1 MRDLD
6 IPETMSS
13 YISDAHRHMDVP
25 LKTATQESAEVF
37 YSSFPDV
44 CLSQKEVTELCDKA
58 KQVPRGRLRFCLH
71 TEIENPLHE
80 MVIVHPYR
88 AYVPPHKHHGQ
99 SESIIILEGILD
111 LVIFNDDG
119 IVAHVVPMGS
129 IGSGRIFHHRL
140 GIPQFHTMLIH
151 SSQVV
156 FTEIKTGPYEPEKTE
171 VAVWAPTANDSKAI
185 GIFLSELFSKYK
197 TTGN

>member
-1 MRDLD
+1 MSGLD

-13 YISDAHRHMDVP
+13 YISDAHRSMDGP
-25 LKTATQESAEVF
+25 LKTATQESAEVL

-44 CLSQKEVTELCDKA
+44 CLSQQEVTDLCDKA
-58 KQVPRGRLRFCLH
+58 KHTPRDRLRFCLH

-99 SESIIILEGILD
+99 SESIIILEGVLD
-111 LVIFNDDG
+111 LIIFNDVG
-119 IVAHVVPMGS
+119 MVKHVVPMGS
-129 IGSGRIFHHRL
+129 IESGRIFHHRL
-140 GIPQFHTMLIH
+140 GVPQFHSMLIH
-151 SSQVV
+151 SKQVV

-171 VAVWAPTANDSKAI
+171 MAVWAPIANDSKAI
-185 GIFLSELFSKYK
+185 GIFLSQLFSKYK
-197 TTGN
+197 TVN

>member
-1 MRDLD
+1 MNGLD

-13 YISDAHRHMDVP
+13 YISDAHRSMDGP
-25 LKTATQESAEVF
+25 LKTATQESAEVL

-44 CLSQKEVTELCDKA
+44 CLSQQEVTDLCDKA
-58 KQVPRGRLRFCLH
+58 KHTPRDRLRFCLH

-99 SESIIILEGILD
+99 SES
-111 LVIFNDDG
+111 
-119 IVAHVVPMGS
+119 
-129 IGSGRIFHHRL
+129 GRIFHHRL
-140 GIPQFHTMLIH
+140 GVPQFHSMLIH
-151 SSQVV
+151 SKQVV
-156 FTEIKTGPYEPEKTE
+156 FTEIKTGPYDPKKTE
-171 VAVWAPTANDSKAI
+171 MATWAPTTNDSKAI

-197 TTGN
+197 TVN